1 MTGYTGGLYDGIDIP
16 KTRAEARR
24 EAETMLNVLRDD
36 ARALVE
42 LADLDARS
50 EADKVKERVENHLTE
65 LYLYMTI
72 MSDARRA

>member
-1 MTGYTGGLYDGIDIP
+1 MAGYTGGLYDGVEIP

-50 EADKVKERVENHLTE
+50 EADRVQERMENHLTE

>member
-1 MTGYTGGLYDGIDIP
+1 MTGYTGGLYDGVEIP

-50 EADKVKERVENHLTE
+50 EADRVQERMENHLTE

-72 MSDARRA
+72 MADARRA